1 VVVWRSEQLS
11 VSALPDR
18 LVIVGPR
25 HQPREQTLYSCRDT
39 GQVFSEDGETA
50 KGSAVEKCWYC
61 STSRP
66 VCEDDYTHRLACG
79 SLPMPWQTDD
89 HYTQI
94 WRRCRSAIPVEDR
107 CSVGCGHGDAI
118 RPDARCS
125 RPRGFTRFALAAVVM
140 AALSTWMLKS
150 TSYVIPDDVL
160 TARCMGDA
168 IGCRSRPSE
177 R

>member
-1 VVVWRSEQLS
+1 M
-11 VSALPDR
+11 SALPDR

-25 HQPREQTLYSCRDT
+25 HQPREQSFYPCRDT

-94 WRRCRSAIPVEDR
+94 WRRYSCPLPTEPASRERLPRPTGRRWTEWRAQTAWAAREPYQRTTSTRRRRDRARRRWPDHRRSNLAHRRVHVVPLGETRGRRGDLEMA
-107 CSVGCGHGDAI
+107 VG
-118 RPDARCS
+118 S
-125 RPRGFTRFALAAVVM
+125 
-140 AALSTWMLKS
+140 K
-150 TSYVIPDDVL
+150 
-160 TARCMGDA
+160 
-168 IGCRSRPSE
+168 
-177 R
+177 